1 MSPLNMQDLGVVQA
15 QALAKQVAALKLPN
29 NLADFCAQQAKAL
42 GNQVALNFF
51 EYDVTV
57 SYNQLHQRSNCA
69 ADSLQKMGVKKGD
82 HVALM
87 MHNHPDYLVSWF
99 AIAKLGAVI
108 IPVNFAYTPSELQY
122 VLSDSH
128 AQFLM
133 IGQAYLNTF
142 SAMEVRPAPLINEHL
157 VVFSDEQENKQ
168 HLTTFE
174 QLVKDGEPDF
184 SCEYDVAL
192 NDLMQIQYTSGTTG
206 FPKGCMQTHEYWLFA
221 ANSAA
226 AIISGQDIKN
236 VLSMFPMFYMEPQ
249 IQLLVTLVVG
259 GTAFV
264 ATKPSAS
271 KFMGWVREHNIHY
284 CTFHEVVMKG
294 IPQSA
299 ADAHNPLKYV
309 SAFQYKGDAHRQLES
324 RFNLIGRDAF
334 AMTETGSGTFMP
346 TNATHMVGLGSCG
359 LPAPMRHFKLV
370 NDVGMEVAQG
380 ESGVLWVKGRGLF
393 LGYYNKPEANA
404 AEFDGE
410 WFCSGD
416 IARQDENGYFYIV
429 GRTKEMIKRSG
440 ENIAAREVE
449 AVLRELPQV
458 MEAAVLPVPD
468 EQRRE
473 EVKAYVILRDGLT
486 KDDCPVQ
493 TLLDH
498 CTRHLATFKLPR
510 YIAYV
515 QGFPRTPSNKVAK
528 QKMIDDCDDLRLGA
542 YDRVDNIWR

>member
-1 MSPLNMQDLGVVQA
+1 MSPLNMLDPGVVQA
-15 QALAKQVAALKLPN
+15 QELAEKLAALQLPKN
-29 NLADFCAQQAKAL
+29 MAAFCAQQAEKL
-42 GNQVALNFF
+42 GDQVALNFF
-51 EYDVTV
+51 EYGVTV
-57 SYNQLHQRSNCA
+57 TYQQLEQRSNCA
-69 ADSLQKMGVKKGD
+69 ASSLQKMGVKKGD

-122 VLSDSH
+122 VLSDSD
-128 AQFLM
+128 AEFLM
-133 IGQAYLNTF
+133 IGQAYLSTF
-142 SAMEVRPAPLINEHL
+142 HALETRPEPLINSHL
-157 VVFSDEQENKQ
+157 VVFSDDPEARHHLMDFETLIQEGQ
-168 HLTTFE
+168 E
-174 QLVKDGEPDF
+174 DF
-184 SCEYDVAL
+184 VCDVDVTL

-226 AIISGQDIKN
+226 AIISGQGIKH

-264 ATKPSAS
+264 ATKPSAR
-271 KFMGWVREHNIHY
+271 KFMGWVRTYNIHY

-294 IPQSA
+294 MEQSITD
-299 ADAHNPLKYV
+299 ADNSLIYV
-309 SAFQYKGDAHRQLES
+309 SAFQYKGETHKQLER

-346 TNATHMVGLGSCG
+346 IAASHMVGLGSCG
-359 LPAPMRHFKLV
+359 LPAPMRHFKLL
-370 NDVGMEVAQG
+370 NDSGSEVSQG

-404 AEFDGE
+404 KEFDGD

-468 EQRRE
+468 EHRRE
-473 EVKAYVILRDGLT
+473 EVKAYLILRDDLST
-486 KDDCPVQ
+486 DDCPPKKIIE
-493 TLLDH
+493 H
-498 CTRHLATFKLPR
+498 CAQRLAAFKLPR

-515 QGFPRTPSNKVAK
+515 NDFPRTPSNKVAK
-528 QKMIDDCDDLRLGA
+528 QRIIDSSDDLRLDA
-542 YDRVDNIWR
+542 FDRVDNIWR